1 MLGKVRN
8 VDVGEYRQ
16 KGKPVFFGLVT
27 FKFEFDLVK
36 AFRSDYLQ
44 NLINET
50 YQKVK
55 LEQTRE

>member
-1 MLGKVRN
+1 MFRLLGKVRN

-16 KGKPVFFGLVT
+16 KGKLVFFGLVT

-44 NLINET
+44 NLIN
-50 YQKVK
+50 
-55 LEQTRE
+55 